1 MAREKRRQELYV
13 TVPSLFR
20 CPISMD
26 LMNSPVSLCTGVT
39 YDRSSIEKWL
49 ALGHNTCPAT
59 MQTLLSTHTTPNLTL
74 RRLIQL
80 WLSHADVTQA
90 SPTSCISKQQ
100 AAEIVVAGE
109 FDADSLEKVIGF
121 LTASKEN
128 LNFFVAQS
136 SAAVSKLVEVFANS
150 DQIRICELIVEI
162 LDLISPENGVAERLA
177 DLILQSG
184 DGGDC
189 LSSLAMVLQKGNIKS
204 KVKSA
209 KILEMIAVIKPQSHR
224 KIAEKPGLLYELYI
238 LSTVEID
245 TSAVE
250 ASLSA
255 LIAISTTRLVKKEL
269 IRFGTVRT
277 IGEILSGS
285 DYSAPVRGVVEKA
298 LAMLETIAT
307 CTEGR
312 GAICEDGK
320 CVVEIVK
327 RLMKCSGVATEHGIT
342 VLWSVCCLARDRVA
356 QEKVRLVNG
365 LTKVLLV
372 MQSDCSAN
380 AKQMCGELV
389 KVLGA
394 KNSKSNLAPYETRTT
409 HITPY

>member
-26 LMNSPVSLCTGVT
+26 VMNSPVSLCTGVT

-80 WLSHADVTQA
+80 WLSHADVTQT

-100 AAEIVVAGE
+100 AAEIVSGE
-109 FDADSLEKVIGF
+109 FDADSLEKMIGF
-121 LTASKEN
+121 MTASKEN
-128 LNFFVAQS
+128 LKFVAQS

-177 DLILQSG
+177 DLILKSG
-184 DGGDC
+184 DGRDC
-189 LSSLAMVLQKGNIKS
+189 LSSLAMVLQKGNTKS

-209 KILEMIAVIKPQSHR
+209 KILEMIAVIKPESHR

-277 IGEILSGS
+277 IGEILSGC
-285 DYSAPVRGVVEKA
+285 DYSSPVRGVVEKA

>member
-100 AAEIVVAGE
+100 AAEIVAGE
-109 FDADSLEKVIGF
+109 FDADSLEKMICF
-121 LTASKEN
+121 MTASQEN
-128 LNFFVAQS
+128 LKFVAQS

-209 KILEMIAVIKPQSHR
+209 KILEMIAVIKPESHR